1 MITFLC
7 LYFGISITYTT
18 LLYLTLTSD
27 KVFCLLLERSKDT
40 YFNNYLNLRSTM
52 LYIPIT
58 TITLSVLVSP
68 INLVL
73 LTLLVASQFIGK
85 GFTKVVGGQEEKFRL
100 KSKYNIKTEDDDKKC
115 QHY

>member
-7 LYFGISITYTT
+7 WYFGISITYTI
-18 LLYLTLTSD
+18 LLYLILTSH

-40 YFNNYLNLRSTM
+40 HFNAYLNLRSDM

-58 TITLSVLVSP
+58 TIALSVLVSP

-73 LTLLVASQFIGK
+73 LTLLVTSQFIGK
-85 GFTKVVGGQEEKFRL
+85 GFTEVIGGQEEKHHL
-100 KSKYNIKTEDDDKKC
+100 KSEYNIKSGGDDNK
-115 QHY
+115 